1 MEKREYRFIK
11 EYNSFITSKA
21 NNKEAKDLTPGEREI
36 YLNILK
42 SEFIPKP
49 NTKSYFDWELQFR
62 NTKNSLGIEQK
73 EFKKVME
80 KYKIKYK
87 GDE

>member
-1 MEKREYRFIK
+1 MNNEEYSFITK
-11 EYNSFITSKA
+11 YNDFITSKA
-21 NNKEAKDLTPGEREI
+21 NNKDSKDLTPGEREI
-36 YLNILK
+36 YLDILK

-62 NTKNSLGIEQK
+62 NTKNSLGIEKK
-73 EFKKVME
+73 EFKKVMS
-80 KYKIKYK
+80 KYKR